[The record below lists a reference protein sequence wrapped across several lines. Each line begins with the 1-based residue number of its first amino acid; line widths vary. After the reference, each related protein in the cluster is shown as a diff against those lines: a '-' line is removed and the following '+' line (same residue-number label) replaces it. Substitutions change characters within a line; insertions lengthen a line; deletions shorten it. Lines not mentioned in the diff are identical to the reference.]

1 MLGKLINVRH
11 RHIKVKMLV
20 EIFYC
25 FNLILILSLIFLNL
39 INLIFSHKQKRYV
52 YIDILHYIDF
62 YLNKFMLKELLI
74 TVKKIKEGIKMKNI
88 FIKVKE
94 FYKSYKK
101 KIITISVG
109 GILIIIFIIG
119 TVTGV
124 IYSKAKGNIKY
135 TQEQLQQIAIG
146 KAPGEVIGVEK
157 ELNFEEAVY
166 EYEFKIKDKENMLQ
180 VVKLDSKD
188 GVILRVGNEENK
200 DRHENNKDK
209 HENNRKDVESND
221 EE

>member
-1 MLGKLINVRH
+1 
-11 RHIKVKMLV
+11 
-20 EIFYC
+20 
-25 FNLILILSLIFLNL
+25 
-39 INLIFSHKQKRYV
+39 
-52 YIDILHYIDF
+52 
-62 YLNKFMLKELLI
+62 
-74 TVKKIKEGIKMKNI
+74 MKNI

-101 KIITISVG
+101 RIIKISVG

-135 TQEQLQQIAIG
+135 TQEQLQQIALG
-146 KAPGEVIGVEK
+146 KVPGEVIDTEK

-180 VVKLDSKD
+180 IVKLDSKD

-209 HENNRKDVESND
+209 HQNNRKDVESND
-221 EE
+221 